1 MKDDYVFCPE
11 CNDDETY
18 GKPISKMKSFNL
30 SEKIVSNMVETDW
43 YDDGEGTPKEWTNKP
58 SVFVEDVKTFIAKLK
73 DMIIKEQGLV
83 DYVLVG
89 HKLITKIDK
98 IAGDELSGCSKQ
110 NYAKSNYH
118 KMFNSMSQKYG
129 KAIRRNTDMEIKF
142 DEFIKKLKEE
152 LDRALISKADKKIA
166 KLNID
171 KLVKEFKGSDKK

>member
-1 MKDDYVFCPE
+1 MKP
-11 CNDDETY
+11 
-18 GKPISKMKSFNL
+18 FNL
-30 SEKIVSNMVETDW
+30 SEERRRLFNEQIKDESLTEKWAKWFLEEIEKQD
-43 YDDGEGTPKEWTNKP
+43 
-58 SVFVEDVKTFIAKLK
+58 KTFIQKLK
-73 DMIIKEQGLV
+73 ERFCLNYTNNIV
-83 DYVLVG
+83 C
-89 HKLITKIDK
+89 KLCRYCKVIDTL
-98 IAGDELSGCSKQ
+98 AGDELSGCSKQ